1 MLAHLRPDDVVVVW
15 RLDRLGRSLKNLIA
29 LVEDLAV
36 KEVGFRSLTE
46 GIDTT
51 NTGGKLVFHIF
62 AALAEFER
70 DLIKERTLAG
80 LAAARARGRV
90 GGRPPVM
97 TADKVMGGAKDVR
110 VQGAHRG
117 GHRKDSWCQSENDL
131 SAPGPCR
138 IIHPGAAANF
148 RQGTARC
155 QDALPEHAT
164 TAYCP
169 VDVWFATCLPST
181 VIVQLMDVPV

>member
-1 MLAHLRPDDVVVVW
+1 MIR
-15 RLDRLGRSLKNLIA
+15 
-29 LVEDLAV
+29 
-36 KEVGFRSLTE
+36 
-46 GIDTT
+46 
-51 NTGGKLVFHIF
+51 
-62 AALAEFER
+62 
-70 DLIKERTLAG
+70 
-80 LAAARARGRV
+80 
-90 GGRPPVM
+90 RPPRS
-97 TADKVMGGAKDVR
+97 TLSSSSAASDVYKR
-110 VQGAHRG
+110 QAHRG

-148 RQGTARC
+148 RQGTASC